1 MADTADMTIK
11 EIVGSIRRIV
21 RSISLDSQKMVK
33 RFGLTGPQSL
43 VLRSLASHGTL
54 SSADL
59 SRMLYVTPSNMTG
72 VIDRLEKHGLITRIK
87 KENDRRISLIELTEK
102 GSHLSQTLPDPIEE
116 KLISGLAYLKP
127 TEIFGIYSAF
137 KKIVDLIDATEITDT
152 PIDDDAK
159 TWRDSK
165 NEGEQ

>member
-21 RSISLDSQKMVK
+21 RSISLDSKKMVK

-72 VIDRLEKHGLITRIK
+72 VIDRLEKHGLINRIK
-87 KENDRRISLIELTEK
+87 KETDRRVSLIELTEK
-102 GSHLSQTLPDPIEE
+102 GSYLSQTLPDPIEE
-116 KLISGLAYLKP
+116 KLISGLAYLEP

-159 TWRDSK
+159 TWRDLK
-165 NEGEQ
+165 EEEQ